1 MELHRQ
7 RIVERHTTATEVLKE
22 NLPIEPLSHLIFTID
37 GYNVT
42 DETTLAEILG
52 FINNIQVTR
61 EGVGILD
68 LQSEDL
74 YGVNAYLYRHLP
86 ELTGRLATDNEQRT
100 LTMVI
105 PFGRKLCDPNECY
118 PATKKGE
125 LVLRVDTTVPATSID
140 NSTISIDAVTLPGA
154 NPSRYLKTVRKALSA
169 PGATGEFEF
178 ELPTGNKLVAIQ
190 FRLVTVPTTS
200 SHAYGVNIV
209 KLMCDNKEALYT
221 SADMMCMMGERGLR
235 IGHPNATIAAQGLG
249 PLELIAWLDL
259 DPVGSDDFLLDTA
272 GKSSVKLN
280 LNYGVNEAVDLT
292 TLELV
297 AV

>member
-7 RIVERHTTATEVLKE
+7 RIVERHTSATEVLKE
-22 NLPIEPLSHLIFTID
+22 NLPIEPLSHLIITMD

-42 DETTLAEILG
+42 DETTLAEILA
-52 FINNIQVTR
+52 FLNNFQVTR
-61 EGVGILD
+61 EGVGIWD

-74 YGVNAYLYRHLP
+74 YGVNAYLFRHLP
-86 ELTGRLATDNEQRT
+86 EFTQPVATDNMHRA
-100 LTMVI
+100 LTMII
-105 PFGRKLCDPNECY
+105 PFGRRLCDPAECY

-125 LVLRVDTTVPATSID
+125 LVVRVDMTVPATSLD

-154 NPSRYLKTVRKALSA
+154 TPGRYLKCVRKALSA
-169 PGATGEFEF
+169 PGGTGEFEF
-178 ELPTGNKLVAIQ
+178 ELATGNKLVACQ
-190 FRLVTVPTTS
+190 FRLVTVPQAS

-209 KLMCDNKEALYT
+209 KLMVDNKETLYT

-235 IGHPNATIAAQGLG
+235 IGAVNATIAAQANS
-249 PLELIAWLDL
+249 PLNLIAWLDL

-272 GKSSVKLN
+272 GRSSVKLN
-280 LNYGVNEAVDLT
+280 LNYGVDEAVDLT

-297 AV
+297 NV